1 MRDINKKC
9 STGNVSYFRQIL
21 GHTKL
26 SGTDDIIMDIREL
39 LNFNTRLDIDVDL
52 ISTNVNPWTKISITY
67 NQIEPILNMEIKHT
81 DSSRFSCI
89 NIFFSAFPLFDDQG
103 LKYFNVYVDDGKL
116 YIDHEHVSI
125 DTIDEF
131 STELYL
137 NKLITELDVHVDINT
152 FKRILK
158 LCYDV
163 LMNRIPIRFIDFTD
177 DKIFQG
183 NLIDFLEYVI

>member
-9 STGNVSYFRQIL
+9 STVKVSYFRQIL
-21 GHTKL
+21 DNTNL
-26 SGTDDIIMDIREL
+26 FGTDNIIMDIREL
-39 LNFNTRLDIDVDL
+39 LKFNTRLDIDVDL
-52 ISTNVNPWTKISITY
+52 INTNVNPWTKISITY
-67 NQIEPILNMEIKHT
+67 NQIEPILNMEIKQT

-131 STELYL
+131 STELYI
-137 NKLITELDVHVDINT
+137 NKLITDLDVHVDINT